1 MNSTARLFVTSLFL
15 LLSAATAFA
24 QKNISINGHSEN
36 AAGRKVEILKYADL
50 ISRYQQVVD
59 SATIDSEGNFRLQLY
74 TNYPMMVSMRIE
86 NYTQSFYVEPAK
98 HYQVLIPAFDWNLDE
113 RRNVFLQPE
122 TLPVVFQN
130 IGDDD
135 INILID
141 SIDRVIAR
149 FVDQNKTF
157 FDKKFRPSA
166 YYCDSLATVLDR
178 QCPDGDNEFVNRY
191 KRYQLAEL
199 RYNLGFDSRKNLINK
214 YIKNQPIL
222 YHDENYMSLFASLYA
237 YSISKGTKDISV
249 YRLAH
254 WVYNLDLDTYIDSI
268 GTDPLL
274 RDEQLR
280 ELAALV
286 ALKES
291 FYDADYSRDGVR
303 QLVRQLGEQTKWE
316 QHRALAQR
324 LLELFDRANEGS
336 EPLRDVVLPDVDH
349 RPVGLDSLRG
359 KWLYISFVRANDAN
373 CQRELETMAHFRDTV
388 YSQGDVEFISIDC
401 DREFQKMYHLLRNNR
416 RGNNYRWLWLHFDGD
431 YHLLERLGVVAF
443 PTFLLVDPQGNRVYD
458 YTPAPESGF
467 LLHAPWQRKDA
478 KKQ

>member
-1 MNSTARLFVTSLFL
+1 MKQTAILIALIALAASGVAQVNVQLRGQGENLAGKTVELYCYDDMLTLAERRLDECVADSNGAFELACYLTYPRLVFV
-15 LLSAATAFA
+15 
-24 QKNISINGHSEN
+24 Q
-36 AAGRKVEILKYADL
+36 VE
-50 ISRYQQVVD
+50 
-59 SATIDSEGNFRLQLY
+59 LY
-74 TNYPMMVSMRIE
+74 S
-86 NYTQSFYVEPAK
+86 QSFYAEPGRT
-98 HYQVLIPAFDWNLDE
+98 YQIFLPHFRWEQDE
-113 RRNVFLQPE
+113 ERNVFLDPVA
-122 TLPVVFQN
+122 LPLEFLDLP
-130 IGDDD
+130 DDEL
-135 INILID
+135 NLRILRFD
-141 SIDRVIAR
+141 STVDAYLSAHRVH
-149 FVDQNKTF
+149 
-157 FDKKFRPSA
+157 FDPRYKPNRTWM
-166 YYCDSLATVLDR
+166 DSLEAACRPEGLDS
-178 QCPDGDNEFVNRY
+178 NSYFARY
-191 KRYQLAEL
+191 VDYSLAEM
-199 RYNLGFDSRKNLINK
+199 RYAMRFASRGRMWERHVEGKTL
-214 YIKNQPIL
+214 L
-222 YHDENYMSLFASLYA
+222 YHDENYMRMLLTLADGM
-237 YSISKGTKDISV
+237 ISKGTRKLPKWKIAEWVGEANLPV
-249 YRLAH
+249 YL
-254 WVYNLDLDTYIDSI
+254 DSI

-349 RPVGLDSLRG
+349 RPVGLDSLQG

-416 RGNNYRWLWLHFDGD
+416 RGNNYHWLWLHFDGD